1 MAAANWSGR
10 LLLESTNMTR
20 LAWANLAKFVDDPK
34 AGDGKAMRCFNKS
47 HGPAAQLSFADVAFD
62 SGAKYRIR
70 VRTRIDRGEAVDDA
84 AAFSLYIRRKGH
96 GSPLA
101 ADGEKRVRRTWKV
114 SEVSEEYA
122 WYELPEWTP
131 REDEVFF
138 VMRGS
143 CDAWP
148 KNSTAKDVPDAV
160 WIDCVEISCVSPMP
174 PQSINN

>member
-1 MAAANWSGR
+1 
-10 LLLESTNMTR
+10 
-20 LAWANLAKFVDDPK
+20 
-34 AGDGKAMRCFNKS
+34 
-47 HGPAAQLSFADVAFD
+47 
-62 SGAKYRIR
+62 
-70 VRTRIDRGEAVDDA
+70 VRARIDRGEAVNTA
-84 AAFSLYIRRKGH
+84 AALSLYIRRKGH
-96 GSPLA
+96 GK
-101 ADGEKRVRRTWKV
+101 KRVRRTWKV

-122 WYELPEWTP
+122 WYELHEWTP